1 MDVRKKDGSIL
12 VKSDYSKEFIKR
24 AKMLEG
30 VWKTPYWV
38 FPEENEEQVRSL
50 LMDIYGED
58 GTPQETV
65 DLLVDISQM
74 DDDDTLSL
82 CGRILCARRGRD
94 SQVKLGEGVI
104 LMKGGFTRCGGSAK
118 YPRVSPEE
126 GTVLKVKRCPMSVY
140 ERVKE
145 MPFVSLDCS
154 KKDASNTAQTR
165 ERLMKEKEELLL
177 RLASI
182 DAELEALKEE

>member
-82 CGRILCARRGRD
+82 CGRILCSRRGRD
-94 SQVKLGEGVI
+94 LQVKLGEGVI
-104 LMKGGFTRCGGSAK
+104 LIKGGFTRYGGSAK

-145 MPFVSLDCS
+145 MPFVSLES
-154 KKDASNTAQTR
+154 SKDASNTAQTR
-165 ERLMKEKEELLL
+165 ARLMKEKESLLL

-182 DAELEALKEE
+182 DAELETLKEE

>member
-1 MDVRKKDGSIL
+1 
-12 VKSDYSKEFIKR
+12 
-24 AKMLEG
+24 
-30 VWKTPYWV
+30 
-38 FPEENEEQVRSL
+38 
-50 LMDIYGED
+50 
-58 GTPQETV
+58 
-65 DLLVDISQM
+65 
-74 DDDDTLSL
+74 
-82 CGRILCARRGRD
+82 
-94 SQVKLGEGVI
+94 
-104 LMKGGFTRCGGSAK
+104 MKGGFTRCGGSAK